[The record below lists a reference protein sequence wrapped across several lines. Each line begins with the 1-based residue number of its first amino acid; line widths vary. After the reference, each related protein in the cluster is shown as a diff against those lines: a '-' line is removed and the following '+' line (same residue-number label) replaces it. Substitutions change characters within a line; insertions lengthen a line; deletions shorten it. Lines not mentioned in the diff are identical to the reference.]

1 VSVIEERLRALR
13 DMDSVYGSVVFSAS
27 GATIA
32 RDLPPSFDQQLLQS
46 VGKRIS
52 LMFEAFQVEGEEL
65 DSCVMRYAEHRLH
78 LRRASW
84 GLLMVVTGGQVNTP
98 ALRMAIN
105 LVASTRPHR
114 PVRQRLQLC
123 RRRWRRPRLLRCRGR
138 FRRMGLARCPLPL
151 ASTQKTPQIP
161 CPLRLRAGSPSTPKT
176 LGTRAPTQSVDT
188 SGCTAVDP
196 CRNNATYRQ

>member
-105 LVASTRPHR
+105 LVLRRLDAPASSRSPAAPIVPPPLAPPPPASLPRKVPSYGPGSVPTPVGFHAENATNSLPASTEGRESVNPEDARDSSPDSIGRHVRMYRGR
-114 PVRQRLQLC
+114 PVQE
-123 RRRWRRPRLLRCRGR
+123 
-138 FRRMGLARCPLPL
+138 
-151 ASTQKTPQIP
+151 
-161 CPLRLRAGSPSTPKT
+161 
-176 LGTRAPTQSVDT
+176 
-188 SGCTAVDP
+188 
-196 CRNNATYRQ
+196 